1 MLFIS
6 FVVSYSVLLT
16 MGCHFQTP
24 IYMLCSVRSSDRFSN
39 PHIDHNEN
47 DDLNNDCY
55 RQTHTYTYIY
65 SYIVV
70 AETFCTKS
78 DQFDKPFSG
87 TKTLLQLVF
96 LTSKNY
102 TNYRQCNQ
110 TAASSSVLSH
120 GLAGHLLHRSCS
132 T

>member
-24 IYMLCSVRSSDRFSN
+24 MYMLCSVRSSDRFSN
-39 PHIDHNEN
+39 PHIDHNGN

-70 AETFCTKS
+70 AETLCTKS

-96 LTSKNY
+96 LTSKQLHKLQAMQPN
-102 TNYRQCNQ
+102 CSKLI
-110 TAASSSVLSH
+110 SSQPWTRRPS
-120 GLAGHLLHRSCS
+120 LALQL
-132 T
+132 